1 MVVSL
6 AAGAFLLL
14 ISLVLK
20 SVVKDGLHPSVV
32 FTMTW
37 GLVLMAIGISQPFGY
52 FQIGLEA
59 LLIILIGV
67 IFYIAGSLA
76 QIKRKSFYSGQ
87 VDYQIDYRKIL
98 IFCILLHAVM
108 IPISFDEISSI
119 TQNSEDIYASA
130 YRLREASV
138 SGEEKVGFLVGNYLT
153 LGLFF
158 VPILLVGW
166 IQRKLGIISFLLITV
181 PWLVINVYVNGR
193 SGIVTLLL
201 CCIYIYLAQGKRIS
215 IRAIA
220 VFALAFMAVLVAGN
234 LLVGKIDAT
243 LDEGLFAVLLQSL
256 VGFANY
262 LMQGPILFSEYIK
275 NPVAINPSWDAL
287 IFFCQILSK
296 VEMCVLPVLHQD
308 YMSFTRDGDIGNV
321 YSVFF
326 SIYPN
331 YGWIGI
337 IFFFWVYGLW
347 SAFHHVRAN
356 NSLMH
361 LLLAG
366 FLFSACTLSIFSDAY
381 GMNLYFFIKIIFIYL
396 ISRRV
401 FAKKTSNSSNTGEIS
416 SQHKVPM
423 AAISGGP

>member
-1 MVVSL
+1 MIVSL
-6 AAGAFLLL
+6 AAGAFFLL

-20 SVVKDGLHPSVV
+20 GVVKDGLHPSVV

-37 GLVLMAIGISQPFGY
+37 GLVLMAIGVSQPFGY

-59 LLIILIGV
+59 LLIILIGMV
-67 IFYIAGSLA
+67 FYIAGSLA
-76 QIKRKSFYSGQ
+76 QIKRRSSYSEQ
-87 VDYQIDYRKIL
+87 VDYQIDYRKI
-98 IFCILLHAVM
+98 IVFCILLHAVM
-108 IPISFDEISSI
+108 IPISFNEIGSI

-158 VPILLVGW
+158 VPILLIGW
-166 IQRKLGIISFLLITV
+166 IQRKLGIIAFLFIAV

-201 CCIYIYLAQGKRIS
+201 CCIYIYLAKGRRIS
-215 IRAIA
+215 IRAIV
-220 VFALAFMAVLVAGN
+220 VFAFSFMAVLVAGN

-243 LDEGLFAVLLQSL
+243 LDEGIFSVLFQSL

-275 NPVAINPSWDAL
+275 NPVVINPSWDAL

-296 VEMCVLPVLHQD
+296 VEMCVLPVIHQD
-308 YMSFTRDGDIGNV
+308 YMSFTRESDIGNV

-337 IFFFWVYGLW
+337 VLFFWIYGFW
-347 SAFHHVRAN
+347 SAFHHARAN
-356 NSLMH
+356 KSLMH

-366 FLFSACTLSIFSDAY
+366 FLFSACALSVFTDAY
-381 GMNLYFFIKIIFIYL
+381 GMNLYFFVKIIFIYL
-396 ISRRV
+396 ISKRV
-401 FAKKTSNSSNTGEIS
+401 FSKKPSDSSHTGKIS
-416 SQHKVPM
+416 SQHEISM
-423 AAISGGP
+423 AAISGRP